1 MTRTD
6 SGGRAS
12 YSRRT
17 LLRSMVAAGMLGG
30 GILLTG
36 CSSSNEPSVEM
47 GDDMRFHP
55 TELTVQVGESV
66 TWRNTSTG
74 MVHTA
79 TGDPA
84 EVMEPAHVQLPVGA
98 DPWDS
103 GLISAGESWTHTFDV
118 PGKYRY
124 YCVPHE
130 LAGMVATITVEP

>member
-1 MTRTD
+1 
-6 SGGRAS
+6 
-12 YSRRT
+12 
-17 LLRSMVAAGMLGG
+17 
-30 GILLTG
+30 
-36 CSSSNEPSVEM
+36 M

-55 TELTVQVGESV
+55 TELTVQVGETV
-66 TWRNTSTG
+66 TWWNTSTG